1 MSQDQEYV
9 KLKCI
14 ETQTLENMTRCSLLI
29 TNYTLTIEYDKY
41 KELILLGDRL
51 AVGLRTLTPP
61 MVVQIH
67 LPQPKNIM
75 KVIEV

>member
-29 TNYTLTIEYDKY
+29 TNYTLTIEYDKL
-41 KELILLGDRL
+41 KIVHNTG
-51 AVGLRTLTPP
+51 GSSNGRTADSDSANGGSNPP
-61 MVVQIH
+61 
-67 LPQPKNIM
+67 PPANND
-75 KVIEV
+75 